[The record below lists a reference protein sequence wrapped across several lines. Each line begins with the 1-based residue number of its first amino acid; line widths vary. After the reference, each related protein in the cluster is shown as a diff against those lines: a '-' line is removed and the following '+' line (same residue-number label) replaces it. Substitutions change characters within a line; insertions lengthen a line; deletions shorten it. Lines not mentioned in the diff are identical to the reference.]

1 MATAGVRAAQRAETE
16 AALKQAAVR
25 VFDRVGYL
33 NAKITDITAE
43 AGRAARAVDS
53 HFPNNEPLR
62 EAQQAHRLASSA
74 HHALHPAHS
83 GDFTDRDA
91 VRFHV
96 ASYWDFFR
104 RNRAVMVALQQ
115 AATVDERFAR
125 RTRDMLEPDLH
136 HVAEHVEQ
144 ARANGAVLPGD
155 PLVVTTAMTAVMS
168 GFAQFWLVQGWA
180 GREIDDDE
188 AVDTL
193 TSFIFSGIGG
203 TPTPPPRRP
212 RRST

>member
-16 AALKQAAVR
+16 AALKQAAAR

-43 AGRAARAVDS
+43 AGRAAGSFYS
-53 HFPNNEPLR
+53 HFPNK
-62 EAQQAHRLASSA
+62 EALLEALLADVLASSDHLVA
-74 HHALHPAHS
+74 DPAHS
-83 GDFTDRDA
+83 GDFTDRGA

-96 ASYWDFFR
+96 AAYWAFFR

-125 RTRDMLEPDLH
+125 RMHDMLEPDLH
-136 HVAEHVEQ
+136 HLAEHLEQ
-144 ARANGAVLPGD
+144 ARANGSVLPGD
-155 PLVVTTAMTAVMS
+155 PLVVTTAMTALMS

-180 GREIDDDE
+180 GREIDDDT

-203 TPTPPPRRP
+203 TPVPPPERP

>member
-16 AALKQAAVR
+16 AALKQAAAR

-43 AGRAARAVDS
+43 AGRAAGSFYS
-53 HFPNNEPLR
+53 HFPNK
-62 EAQQAHRLASSA
+62 EALLEALLADVLASGDQLA
-74 HHALHPAHS
+74 FDPAHS
-83 GDFTDRDA
+83 GDFTDREA
-91 VRFHV
+91 VRYHV
-96 ASYWDFFR
+96 AGYWAFFR

-115 AATVDERFAR
+115 AATVDERFSR
-125 RTRDMLEPDLH
+125 RMRTMLEPDLH
-136 HVAEHVEQ
+136 HLAEHLEQ

-155 PLVVTTAMTAVMS
+155 PLVVTTALTAVMS

-180 GREIDDDE
+180 GRDIDDDE

-203 TPTPPPRRP
+203 APVPPATEP
-212 RRST
+212 RRSS